1 MNYITCLIY
10 YHGYYSSV
18 NLNKILIMADMD
30 ILQIVADNIRI
41 ERLRKRISQEK
52 LAELVGISTKYL
64 NMIENKKANP
74 TIVVVIKIC
83 QTLDITLETIF
94 PMMG

>member
-1 MNYITCLIY
+1 ME
-10 YHGYYSSV
+10 
-18 NLNKILIMADMD
+18 

-52 LAELVGISTKYL
+52 LAERVGISTKYL

-83 QTLDITLETIF
+83 QMLDITLETIY
-94 PMMG
+94 PIQITP